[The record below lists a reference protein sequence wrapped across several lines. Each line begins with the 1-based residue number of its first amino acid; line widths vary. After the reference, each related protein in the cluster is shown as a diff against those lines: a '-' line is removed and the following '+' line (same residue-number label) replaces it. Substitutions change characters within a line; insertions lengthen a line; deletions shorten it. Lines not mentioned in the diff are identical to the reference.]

1 MCNRMY
7 DTIALEH
14 WMLSS
19 NANSCASA
27 QNIAAEND
35 SVTLAEHVTY

>member
-1 MCNRMY
+1 MY
-7 DTIALEH
+7 DTIGLEH

-19 NANSCASA
+19 NANGCASA
-27 QNIAAEND
+27 HNIAAENE